1 MNIYKLLKLKV
12 STFEGELNKLASNKW
27 ILKARS
33 LILGSSP
40 AMYDTLIYKEQYEI
54 NTTTKV
60 EYDQSDGTL
69 IAVYDPAEVNLVD
82 AYLDDT
88 NGEVV
93 IIEEK
98 LNS

>member
-1 MNIYKLLKLKV
+1 MNIYKSLKLKV
-12 STFEGELNKLASNKW
+12 STFENELNKLASNKW

-40 AMYDTLIYKEQYEI
+40 ATYDTLIYKEEYKI
-54 NTTTKV
+54 NTSTKV

-69 IAVYDPAEVNLVD
+69 SVVYNPAEVKLVD
-82 AYLDDT
+82 AYLDN

-93 IIEEK
+93 VIEEK